1 MTLNGTCTSA
11 RAWLCEPLPAE
22 AQNDADR
29 LGQGQRGSRGSSKE
43 AEAHKLPGLSHPRRD
58 FIFETRAL
66 TGLDLAS
73 ELRHP
78 LPLPTQCWCSRQ
90 MPLSFFWLLKI

>member
-11 RAWLCEPLPAE
+11 RDWLCEPLPAE
-22 AQNDADR
+22 AQNDADQ
-29 LGQGQRGSRGSSKE
+29 LGQGQHGSRGSSKE
-43 AEAHKLPGLSHPRRD
+43 AEAHKLPWLSQPRMD

-78 LPLPTQCWCSRQ
+78 LPLAAQCRCSGQ
-90 MPLSFFWLLKI
+90 MPLSFF